1 VGDLRTADLDAPE
14 HGLGS
19 NDRNSL
25 NTLLSVAV
33 GDVIVCIRSINSVGG
48 IGVVTGEYRHDP
60 SPPEG
65 VSPDYVHVLPV
76 RWLATDIDL
85 DIRAINGGLSFT
97 QKTLYP
103 LDRFKWSEL
112 AELMVKSGLSVG
124 APALSSAKDELPY
137 VLIIDEINRGN
148 VSRIFGELITLIEPS
163 KRAGAAEALSVT
175 LPYSKKAFSVPGNV
189 FLLGTMNTA
198 DRSLAGLDIALR
210 RRFTFKEMASQP
222 DLLRGVV
229 VDGVDAGELLAVM
242 NERIEVLLDRDHT
255 LGHAYFMR
263 LAEPGGN
270 TLAALAQVFRGNVLP
285 LLQEYFFEDWERI
298 ALVLNDLR
306 KPVGR
311 RFVHKPASNL
321 DKLFGTDHALKLS
334 DRRWQIDELAFGF
347 IESYS
352 GIVS

>member
-1 VGDLRTADLDAPE
+1 
-14 HGLGS
+14 
-19 NDRNSL
+19 
-25 NTLLSVAV
+25 
-33 GDVIVCIRSINSVGG
+33 
-48 IGVVTGEYRHDP
+48 
-60 SPPEG
+60 
-65 VSPDYVHVLPV
+65 
-76 RWLATDIDL
+76 
-85 DIRAINGGLSFT
+85 
-97 QKTLYP
+97 
-103 LDRFKWSEL
+103 
-112 AELMVKSGLSVG
+112 
-124 APALSSAKDELPY
+124 
-137 VLIIDEINRGN
+137 
-148 VSRIFGELITLIEPS
+148 
-163 KRAGAAEALSVT
+163 
-175 LPYSKKAFSVPGNV
+175 
-189 FLLGTMNTA
+189 
-198 DRSLAGLDIALR
+198 
-210 RRFTFKEMASQP
+210 
-222 DLLRGVV
+222 
-229 VDGVDAGELLAVM
+229 M